1 MNGASD
7 IKVSL
12 FDKRELKGTVVG
24 TDPKTDLA
32 VIKIKASDLPV
43 LGLADSSKIA
53 VGQFC
58 LAIGDPFGVGQTVTM
73 GIISATGRGGLG
85 IEDYEDFIQTDA
97 AINPGNSGGAL
108 TDVNGNLIGINTAI
122 VSGGGG
128 NQGVGFAVPVNMAR
142 HVTDEILAHGK
153 VVRGSLGVLIE
164 AVTPELAEAFGLP
177 GEPRG
182 ALISQI
188 EPNSAASQAGLRKGD
203 IILAVNGS
211 PIADDR
217 ALSLIVSA
225 MAPGTELKLQVF
237 RDRHEQDVVARLEEM
252 PAAASTAAE
261 SGSASG
267 GPRLGVSVET
277 LTPQIAQQIGVPAS
291 TSGVV
296 VTEVQ
301 GASPAEEAN
310 LRQGD
315 VIQEVNHKP
324 VKNSAEFQQAIHQAG
339 NQPVLMLI
347 ERGSDHLFV
356 VVSPK

>member
-1 MNGASD
+1 M
-7 IKVSL
+7 
-12 FDKRELKGTVVG
+12 
-24 TDPKTDLA
+24 
-32 VIKIKASDLPV
+32 
-43 LGLADSSKIA
+43 
-53 VGQFC
+53 
-58 LAIGDPFGVGQTVTM
+58 
-73 GIISATGRGGLG
+73 
-85 IEDYEDFIQTDA
+85 
-97 AINPGNSGGAL
+97 
-108 TDVNGNLIGINTAI
+108 NGNLIGINTAI